1 MSSGC
6 VSCQVIEEYVK
17 NGGVFVNNF
26 MDIAFDPML
35 AIFVS
40 LACLW
45 AVFQGFKVV
54 TGAADVGGIAT
65 QFVFLFFGFG
75 VLMALQYGLAGQ
87 VYEVTYNVMFGI
99 PASIMGGGGG
109 SSIVVELVS
118 GIETAFMQPINM
130 AKSMMDGAG
139 FFDKVGYVI
148 FTGLLMLP
156 FILMMIVFVTQVAIG
171 LFRIMMIC
179 LFAPYIITLSA
190 FPWGREQIGNGV
202 RTLLGAIITLVSVTL
217 VFSLI
222 VKGVES
228 LVPTGEGV
236 GTDLSDDTAWGNYIV
251 VILTAWSGVA
261 LIQEAVS
268 LAGTIAQASLN
279 AATSGAMMSGIGGM
293 ASSYMKG
300 GGMAFKAGKAAIGV
314 SNDALG
320 DAAHS
325 MSKQYSS
332 GSAPKSQAT
341 DALKSEK

>member
-1 MSSGC
+1 M
-6 VSCQVIEEYVK
+6 
-17 NGGVFVNNF
+17 
-26 MDIAFDPML
+26 A
-35 AIFVS
+35 A
-40 LACLW
+40 
-45 AVFQGFKVV
+45 
-54 TGAADVGGIAT
+54 GAADVAGIAT

-75 VLMALQYGLAGQ
+75 VLMALQYGLAGE

-99 PASIMGGGGG
+99 PASIMGGGSGD
-109 SSIVVELVS
+109 SAVVSLVS
-118 GIETAFMQPINM
+118 NIETAFVQPINM

-139 FFDKVGYVI
+139 FFDKVGVVI
-148 FTGLLMLP
+148 FTGFLMLP

-190 FPWGREQIGNGV
+190 FPWGREQMMNGV
-202 RTLLGAIITLVSVTL
+202 RTLLGAIITLVAVTL

-222 VKGVES
+222 VAGVES

-236 GTDLSDDTAWGNYIV
+236 GTDLSNDTNWRSYII

-293 ASSYMKG
+293 ASSYIKG
-300 GGMAFKAGKAAIGV
+300 GGAAYKAGKAAIGV
-314 SNDALG
+314 TNDALG

-325 MSKQYSS
+325 MSKQYGS

>member
-1 MSSGC
+1 
-6 VSCQVIEEYVK
+6 
-17 NGGVFVNNF
+17 

-54 TGAADVGGIAT
+54 TGAADIGWIAT

-99 PASIMGGGGG
+99 PASIMGGGSG
-109 SSIVVELVS
+109 SNAVVELVS
-118 GIETAFMQPINM
+118 GIETAFMRPINM
-130 AKSMMDGAG
+130 AKSMMDSAG

-148 FTGLLMLP
+148 FTGLIMLP

-171 LFRIMMIC
+171 LFRIMITC
-179 LFAPYIITLSA
+179 LFAPYIISLSA
-190 FPWGREQIGNGV
+190 FPWGREQIMNGV
-202 RTLLGAIITLVSVTL
+202 RTLLGAIITLVAVTL

-228 LVPTGEGV
+228 LVPSGDGI
-236 GTDLSDDTAWGNYIV
+236 GTDLGNADTWSAYIV

-300 GGMAFKAGKAAIGV
+300 GGAAFKAGKAAIGV
-314 SNDALG
+314 TNDALG

-332 GSAPKSQAT
+332 GNAPKSQAT

>member
-1 MSSGC
+1 
-6 VSCQVIEEYVK
+6 
-17 NGGVFVNNF
+17 
-26 MDIAFDPML
+26 ML

-45 AVFQGFKVV
+45 AVFQGFKVAA
-54 TGAADVGGIAT
+54 GAADVAGIAT

-99 PASIMGGGGG
+99 PASIMGGGG
-109 SSIVVELVS
+109 SSAVVNLVS
-118 GIETAFMQPINM
+118 NIEAAFVQPINM
-130 AKSMMDGAG
+130 AKSMMDSAG
-139 FFDKVGYVI
+139 LFDKIGYVI
-148 FTGLLMLP
+148 FTGLIMLP

-171 LFRIMMIC
+171 LFRIMIIC
-179 LFAPYIITLSA
+179 LFAPYIISLSA
-190 FPWGREQIGNGV
+190 FPWGREQIMNGV

-222 VKGVES
+222 VTGVES
-228 LVPTGEGV
+228 LVPTGDGI
-236 GTDLSDDTAWGNYIV
+236 GTDLNDDTAWGAYIV

-279 AATSGAMMSGIGGM
+279 AATSGAMMQGIGGM
-293 ASSYMKG
+293 ASNYIKG
-300 GGMAFKAGKAAIGV
+300 GGAAFKAGKAAIGV
-314 SNDALG
+314 TNDALG
-320 DAAHS
+320 DAAHD
-325 MSKQYSS
+325 MSSKYGS
-332 GSAPKSQAT
+332 GRAPKSQAT